1 MQRVVLPKFIIIYTL
16 NWFILRKM
24 GLLTILKK
32 LREKEKEMRV
42 LVLGL
47 DNAGKS
53 TILQKALGKPIDTIP
68 PTFGFNI
75 ETLERHGRKL
85 NVWDVGGQKSLRSYW
100 RNYFEDTEGVIWVV
114 DSTDKRRLMD
124 CKKELHNLLKEE
136 RLLGCSLLIFAN
148 KQDLDGALTV
158 QQITALLDLK
168 KITSHHWLCLPCS
181 ARLGTNLLEGI
192 DWLIEDIVAN
202 KIDLSEDLCCF
213 VRCWFCFVNRK
224 AMRDQVKKSGAQSM
238 SLCDLLKEADLGNYL
253 SALQLQLKVL
263 HAEHLRFVTE
273 TDLADI
279 GMSKPEQRRLLKTF
293 QKHFPDSYLSKLRQK
308 LLGKVLP
315 LPVDDDS
322 QTLPKAQPSVSSQKT
337 EQHIIPAEN
346 IQLCQNLGSG
356 EFASVWRGVWAMSG
370 NGGEKVQVAVK
381 KILPEKMHSNPL
393 DFLQE
398 AAIMHRVNHEHIVR
412 FYGVV
417 LNPKSVM
424 LVTELAPL
432 RSLVECL
439 RQPAFRPSFTVPRL
453 CDYIEQIC
461 AGMAYLEANRLI
473 HRDLAARNIL
483 VFSLELVKVADFG
496 LSRALGAG
504 EEYYHSNVSFTSAS
518 DVWSFGVTMWEL
530 FTYGF
535 QPWAGLTGQQILDCV
550 NTPKS
555 QRLEAPDACPVDHYN
570 LMLQCWEHEP
580 SKRPK
585 FAELIQ
591 LLPEIEPD
599 RLRAITEVDDGE
611 PDHLQYKVDTV
622 ITVLNKRPSE
632 YPDGYYWK
640 GVLNTGRTGLF
651 LPETTISQLN
661 SECPSLAGTNDKSM
675 SWSSSSLSSCL
686 PTGAVPSVL
695 ATGKRRNV
703 GGKRHQRNGGGI
715 RWPTTAALLSKAARL
730 KENETRRL
738 LNQEEEEEDEAP
750 IVGCRPSVPPRQQG
764 VDAVKPLS
772 YNDSKMLVDLT
783 NLAVELAD
791 KALRVE
797 NERLKQIVSDAQQ
810 QQQQQH
816 WSSTTAGRD
825 SPKST
830 DQNSNG
836 SSPSSAKKWLTDSL
850 RKLSRERDSVEGGD
864 VPTFCSRLPPQGEVK
879 LSAESE
885 SAYKSMVECLDDS
898 DCGGDGL
905 MKVSAASLRS
915 ESGEPTTVGKCSQQG
930 EHGHLR
936 LEQEPAAEEEEET
949 NPLRLLRDGGPQ
961 LLKRLRSNGRPVG
974 KIPLAAQSSNDDDRN
989 QASPPPV
996 PPRILHRSGIGGGSG
1011 QSLVDED
1018 GGKKP
1023 IPPPVPPKTVS
1034 CRGIVRAMRD
1044 QLENFKVHGE
1054 QVSIRALVTHAV
1066 VVVEI
1071 KLSKRLVYLLFLTL
1085 LSCNGIE
1092 LNTTSE
1098 ELIAS
1103 PIYELELQLHEGIT
1117 KKIEIESGQAFALR
1131 CIDSTGTLFH
1141 SENLLWLRQG
1151 KRLRDSTIN
1160 KIKIKNTRKF
1170 SVLIVDFFE
1179 DSMSG
1184 LYECVLRRKD
1194 KVMKSRIHYVN
1205 LFEEELCTAEKQDF
1219 CTNGGTCLYHRPT
1232 GTYNCKCP
1240 PQYVGRM
1247 CEYLESL
1254 IISSRQNPAL
1264 EPSSLHRTQT
1274 ILICS
1279 VMGIFFAMACC
1290 CYFCYVK
1297 KSEKLSAQRNDRQTK
1312 SLESLLECVGE
1323 NKKRNWPEYSISNEA
1338 LRIRITEKQ
1347 DKSERSPSKCAN
1359 DENHSSFQ
1367 DHINEQN
1374 CFINR
1379 SLNKNFD
1386 TLKNPKNNEYTNF
1399 STVYC
1404 EISVKLIYFSC
1415 ILLNFILFFLSR
1427 FGHVVITDSTRKQA
1441 ISFSGISPLRTTI
1454 STAYTN

>member
-1 MQRVVLPKFIIIYTL
+1 
-16 NWFILRKM
+16 M

-53 TILQKALGKPIDTIP
+53 TILQKTLGKPIDTIP

-85 NVWDVGGQKSLRSYW
+85 NIWDVGGQKSLRSYW

-158 QQITALLDLK
+158 QQITELLELK

-192 DWLIEDIVAN
+192 DWLIEDI

-253 SALQLQLKVL
+253 SALQLQLKMKKYHDQQVL

-504 EEYYHSNVSFTSAS
+504 EEYYHSNVSVNLKLPIAWCAPECITYLKFTSAS

-661 SECPSLAGTNDKSM
+661 SECPSLAGSNDKSM

-730 KENETRRL
+730 KEKSSGRVLISAPQNDLRHTGHIGSDGTYFGDVAFLNSCSLLSSSQTSSGVKEKEGLNEMRGKIWRSNNNTNISNNANRLGSISSETAYLLNYEMPAGVVEPASANFASVVDNDAPSLVDEVFEALQEANLGFRLDEDDDTLSEDHRQLGVDRSNEEEEEEESDHELDPDQCSFSETRRL
-738 LNQEEEEEDEAP
+738 LNQEEEDEAP

-810 QQQQQH
+810 QQQQQQQH

-825 SPKST
+825 SPKSI

-905 MKVSAASLRS
+905 TKVSAASLRS
-915 ESGEPTTVGKCSQQG
+915 ESGEPTTVGKCAQQG
-930 EHGHLR
+930 EHGHHR

-996 PPRILHRSGIGGGSG
+996 PPRLLHRGGIGGGSG

-1044 QLENFKVHGE
+1044 QLEKNRTEFTVPSVDVMS
-1054 QVSIRALVTHAV
+1054 QSV
-1066 VVVEI
+1066 VGMPSKAASTKNK
-1071 KLSKRLVYLLFLTL
+1071 KLSFTMESVDK
-1085 LSCNGIE
+1085 
-1092 LNTTSE
+1092 
-1098 ELIAS
+1098 
-1103 PIYELELQLHEGIT
+1103 YE
-1117 KKIEIESGQAFALR
+1117 
-1131 CIDSTGTLFH
+1131 
-1141 SENLLWLRQG
+1141 
-1151 KRLRDSTIN
+1151 
-1160 KIKIKNTRKF
+1160 
-1170 SVLIVDFFE
+1170 
-1179 DSMSG
+1179 
-1184 LYECVLRRKD
+1184 
-1194 KVMKSRIHYVN
+1194 
-1205 LFEEELCTAEKQDF
+1205 
-1219 CTNGGTCLYHRPT
+1219 
-1232 GTYNCKCP
+1232 
-1240 PQYVGRM
+1240 
-1247 CEYLESL
+1247 
-1254 IISSRQNPAL
+1254 
-1264 EPSSLHRTQT
+1264 
-1274 ILICS
+1274 
-1279 VMGIFFAMACC
+1279 
-1290 CYFCYVK
+1290 
-1297 KSEKLSAQRNDRQTK
+1297 
-1312 SLESLLECVGE
+1312 
-1323 NKKRNWPEYSISNEA
+1323 
-1338 LRIRITEKQ
+1338 
-1347 DKSERSPSKCAN
+1347 
-1359 DENHSSFQ
+1359 
-1367 DHINEQN
+1367 
-1374 CFINR
+1374 
-1379 SLNKNFD
+1379 
-1386 TLKNPKNNEYTNF
+1386 
-1399 STVYC
+1399 
-1404 EISVKLIYFSC
+1404 
-1415 ILLNFILFFLSR
+1415 LLNFVLSALPAEHR
-1427 FGHVVITDSTRKQA
+1427 SMKST
-1441 ISFSGISPLRTTI
+1441 
-1454 STAYTN
+1454 NN

>member
-158 QQITALLDLK
+158 QQITALLELK

-213 VRCWFCFVNRK
+213 VRSWFCFVNRK

-238 SLCDLLKEADLGNYL
+238 SLCDLLKEADLDSYL

-730 KENETRRL
+730 KEKSSGRVLISAPQNDLRHTGHIGSDGTYFASVVKEKEGLNEMRGKIWRSNNNTNSSNNANRLGSISSETAYLLNYEMPAGVVEPASANFASAVDNDAPSLVDEVFEALQEANLGFRLDEDDDTLSEDHRQLGVDCSNEEEEEESDHELDPDHCSFSETRRL

-797 NERLKQIVSDAQQ
+797 NERLKQIVSDAQ

-930 EHGHLR
+930 EHEHHR
-936 LEQEPAAEEEEET
+936 LDQEPAAEEEEET

-1044 QLENFKVHGE
+1044 QLEKNRTEFTVPSVDVMS
-1054 QVSIRALVTHAV
+1054 QSV
-1066 VVVEI
+1066 VGMPSKASSTKNK
-1071 KLSKRLVYLLFLTL
+1071 KLSFTMESVDK
-1085 LSCNGIE
+1085 
-1092 LNTTSE
+1092 
-1098 ELIAS
+1098 
-1103 PIYELELQLHEGIT
+1103 YE
-1117 KKIEIESGQAFALR
+1117 
-1131 CIDSTGTLFH
+1131 
-1141 SENLLWLRQG
+1141 
-1151 KRLRDSTIN
+1151 
-1160 KIKIKNTRKF
+1160 
-1170 SVLIVDFFE
+1170 
-1179 DSMSG
+1179 
-1184 LYECVLRRKD
+1184 
-1194 KVMKSRIHYVN
+1194 
-1205 LFEEELCTAEKQDF
+1205 
-1219 CTNGGTCLYHRPT
+1219 
-1232 GTYNCKCP
+1232 
-1240 PQYVGRM
+1240 
-1247 CEYLESL
+1247 
-1254 IISSRQNPAL
+1254 
-1264 EPSSLHRTQT
+1264 
-1274 ILICS
+1274 
-1279 VMGIFFAMACC
+1279 
-1290 CYFCYVK
+1290 
-1297 KSEKLSAQRNDRQTK
+1297 
-1312 SLESLLECVGE
+1312 
-1323 NKKRNWPEYSISNEA
+1323 
-1338 LRIRITEKQ
+1338 
-1347 DKSERSPSKCAN
+1347 
-1359 DENHSSFQ
+1359 
-1367 DHINEQN
+1367 
-1374 CFINR
+1374 
-1379 SLNKNFD
+1379 
-1386 TLKNPKNNEYTNF
+1386 
-1399 STVYC
+1399 
-1404 EISVKLIYFSC
+1404 
-1415 ILLNFILFFLSR
+1415 LLNFVLSALPAEHR
-1427 FGHVVITDSTRKQA
+1427 SMKST
-1441 ISFSGISPLRTTI
+1441 
-1454 STAYTN
+1454 NN

>member
-730 KENETRRL
+730 KEKSSGRILISAPQNDLRHTGHIGSDGTYFASVIKEKEGLNEMRGKIWRSNNNTNSSNNANRLGSISSETAYLLNYEMPAGVVEPASANFASVVDNDAPSLVDEVFEALQEANLGFRLDEDDDTLSEDHRQLGVDCSNEEEEEEEEEESDHELDPDQCSFSETRRL

-1044 QLENFKVHGE
+1044 QLEKNRTEFTVPSVDVMS
-1054 QVSIRALVTHAV
+1054 QSV
-1066 VVVEI
+1066 VGMPSKASSTKNK
-1071 KLSKRLVYLLFLTL
+1071 KLSFTMESVDK
-1085 LSCNGIE
+1085 
-1092 LNTTSE
+1092 
-1098 ELIAS
+1098 
-1103 PIYELELQLHEGIT
+1103 YE
-1117 KKIEIESGQAFALR
+1117 
-1131 CIDSTGTLFH
+1131 
-1141 SENLLWLRQG
+1141 
-1151 KRLRDSTIN
+1151 
-1160 KIKIKNTRKF
+1160 
-1170 SVLIVDFFE
+1170 
-1179 DSMSG
+1179 
-1184 LYECVLRRKD
+1184 
-1194 KVMKSRIHYVN
+1194 
-1205 LFEEELCTAEKQDF
+1205 
-1219 CTNGGTCLYHRPT
+1219 
-1232 GTYNCKCP
+1232 
-1240 PQYVGRM
+1240 
-1247 CEYLESL
+1247 
-1254 IISSRQNPAL
+1254 
-1264 EPSSLHRTQT
+1264 
-1274 ILICS
+1274 
-1279 VMGIFFAMACC
+1279 
-1290 CYFCYVK
+1290 
-1297 KSEKLSAQRNDRQTK
+1297 
-1312 SLESLLECVGE
+1312 
-1323 NKKRNWPEYSISNEA
+1323 
-1338 LRIRITEKQ
+1338 
-1347 DKSERSPSKCAN
+1347 
-1359 DENHSSFQ
+1359 
-1367 DHINEQN
+1367 
-1374 CFINR
+1374 
-1379 SLNKNFD
+1379 
-1386 TLKNPKNNEYTNF
+1386 
-1399 STVYC
+1399 
-1404 EISVKLIYFSC
+1404 
-1415 ILLNFILFFLSR
+1415 LLNFVLSALPAEHR
-1427 FGHVVITDSTRKQA
+1427 SMKST
-1441 ISFSGISPLRTTI
+1441 
-1454 STAYTN
+1454 NN

>member
-1 MQRVVLPKFIIIYTL
+1 MNYTL
-16 NWFILRKM
+16 NWFVLRKM

-53 TILQKALGKPIDTIP
+53 TILQKTLGKPIDTIP

-100 RNYFEDTEGVIWVV
+100 RNYFEDTEGLIWVV

-158 QQITALLDLK
+158 QQITELLELK

-192 DWLIEDIVAN
+192 DWLIDDIVAN
-202 KIDLSEDLCCF
+202 KIDLSEDLCC
-213 VRCWFCFVNRK
+213 VVFCFVNRK
-224 AMRDQVKKSGAQSM
+224 AMRDQVKKSGTQSM

-370 NGGEKVQVAVK
+370 TGGEKRINDEQVLLPSSNALTAQEGGGVEVQVAVK

-599 RLRAITEVDDGE
+599 RLCTITEVDDGE

-661 SECPSLAGTNDKSM
+661 SECPSLAGSNDKSM

-703 GGKRHQRNGGGI
+703 GGKQRHQRNGGI
-715 RWPTTAALLSKAARL
+715 RWPTTAALLSKATRL
-730 KENETRRL
+730 KEKSSGRILISAPQNDLRHTGHIGSDGTYFANVVKEKEGLDEMRGKNWLSNNNSNTNNNANRLGSISSETAYLLNYEMPAAVMDDFKPANLASVDSDAPSLVDEVFEALQEANLGFRLDEDDNLSEDHRPTVDCSNQESDQELDPDLCSFSETRHL
-738 LNQEEEEEDEAP
+738 LKRDDEDDDEEEEAS
-750 IVGCRPSVPPRQQG
+750 IVTCRPSVTAVPLRQQG
-764 VDAVKPLS
+764 VVAAVKPLS

-783 NLAVELAD
+783 NLAVELSD

-797 NERLKQIVSDAQQ
+797 NERLKQIVSDAQH
-810 QQQQQH
+810 QQH
-816 WSSTTAGRD
+816 HCSSTTAGRD
-825 SPKST
+825 SPKLT

-850 RKLSRERDSVEGGD
+850 RKLSRERDSVEGD
-864 VPTFCSRLPPQGEVK
+864 IPTFCSRLPPHGEVK

-885 SAYKSMVECLDDS
+885 SAYKSMVECVDSECGDDN
-898 DCGGDGL
+898 DTVANGG
-905 MKVSAASLRS
+905 ASTSLQS
-915 ESGEPTTVGKCSQQG
+915 ESAEPLTVEKAVQQE
-930 EHGHLR
+930 EHQDHR
-936 LEQEPAAEEEEET
+936 AEEQLNDAAEEEEET
-949 NPLRLLRDGGPQ
+949 NPLRLLRDGGPE
-961 LLKRLRSNGRPVG
+961 LLKRLRSSTGGRRNG
-974 KIPLAAQSSNDDDRN
+974 KILLAQSSNDDCKKKTAA
-989 QASPPPV
+989 ASPPPPV
-996 PPRILHRSGIGGGSG
+996 PPRLHRNGIGGSG
-1011 QSLVDED
+1011 QSLNEE
-1018 GGKKP
+1018 GGKIVTKKP
-1023 IPPPVPPKTVS
+1023 IPPPVPPKNVS
-1034 CRGIVRAMRD
+1034 CKAIVRAMRD
-1044 QLENFKVHGE
+1044 QFENNRTKFTLPSVDVMSQSVVLPSKV
-1054 QVSIRALVTHAV
+1054 SSTTNK
-1066 VVVEI
+1066 
-1071 KLSKRLVYLLFLTL
+1071 KLSFTMESVDK
-1085 LSCNGIE
+1085 
-1092 LNTTSE
+1092 
-1098 ELIAS
+1098 
-1103 PIYELELQLHEGIT
+1103 YE
-1117 KKIEIESGQAFALR
+1117 
-1131 CIDSTGTLFH
+1131 
-1141 SENLLWLRQG
+1141 
-1151 KRLRDSTIN
+1151 
-1160 KIKIKNTRKF
+1160 
-1170 SVLIVDFFE
+1170 
-1179 DSMSG
+1179 
-1184 LYECVLRRKD
+1184 
-1194 KVMKSRIHYVN
+1194 
-1205 LFEEELCTAEKQDF
+1205 
-1219 CTNGGTCLYHRPT
+1219 
-1232 GTYNCKCP
+1232 
-1240 PQYVGRM
+1240 
-1247 CEYLESL
+1247 
-1254 IISSRQNPAL
+1254 
-1264 EPSSLHRTQT
+1264 
-1274 ILICS
+1274 
-1279 VMGIFFAMACC
+1279 
-1290 CYFCYVK
+1290 
-1297 KSEKLSAQRNDRQTK
+1297 
-1312 SLESLLECVGE
+1312 
-1323 NKKRNWPEYSISNEA
+1323 
-1338 LRIRITEKQ
+1338 
-1347 DKSERSPSKCAN
+1347 
-1359 DENHSSFQ
+1359 
-1367 DHINEQN
+1367 
-1374 CFINR
+1374 
-1379 SLNKNFD
+1379 
-1386 TLKNPKNNEYTNF
+1386 
-1399 STVYC
+1399 
-1404 EISVKLIYFSC
+1404 
-1415 ILLNFILFFLSR
+1415 LLNFVLSALPAEHR
-1427 FGHVVITDSTRKQA
+1427 SMKST
-1441 ISFSGISPLRTTI
+1441 S
-1454 STAYTN
+1454 N